1 MTLLRNVLGI
11 HGYRDRSGV
20 FQFLGRAGSKAE
32 LEFLQKLWDS
42 DREDKAD
49 SLEPGVF
56 GG

>member
-11 HGYRDRSGV
+11 HGYRDHSGV
-20 FQFLGRAGSKAE
+20 FQFMGRAGSNAE

-42 DREDKAD
+42 DRKDKAD